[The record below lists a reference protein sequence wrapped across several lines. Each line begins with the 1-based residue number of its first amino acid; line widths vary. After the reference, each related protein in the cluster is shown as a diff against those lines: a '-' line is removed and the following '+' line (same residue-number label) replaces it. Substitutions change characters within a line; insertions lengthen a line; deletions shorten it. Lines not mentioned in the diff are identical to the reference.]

1 MLKFLIP
8 NAKGACNPRKRK
20 ERGPNAICRETAT
33 TKVLEFISREIQPI
47 PIYAKRFKCTDCD
60 FDTNKKDHL
69 TAHVRT
75 HTGEKPFK
83 CEFKGCGHSCSQL
96 GSLVIHMRTHSGE
109 RPFKCEFEG
118 CGYVCITSGQLGAH
132 KRTHTGE
139 KPFKCD
145 FEGCDYRGAD
155 KSKLKIHMRTHT
167 GEKPYECDFEGCGYR
182 CNQSSALVTHR
193 RIHTGERPFKCDFP
207 MCGYSSNQSNSVN
220 THKEA
225 MHSRG
230 GQARHKKAERRVEL
244 ALQRAGYTE
253 LLAGWVKPPAMHY
266 RREFSVDFK
275 CVGDVDGKFARVDF
289 MLTTASGNLVALEV
303 DECQHRFGY
312 GSIGCDMKRM
322 TKIYESLAIGGNSQL
337 TFLRYNPDAY
347 KVAGETQKIKKA
359 YREAWLV
366 QHIEQA
372 TRHDQ
377 ALSIE
382 YAYYDCSGASRCKC
396 NNAYD
401 LR

>member
-1 MLKFLIP
+1 
-8 NAKGACNPRKRK
+8 
-20 ERGPNAICRETAT
+20 
-33 TKVLEFISREIQPI
+33 
-47 PIYAKRFKCTDCD
+47 
-60 FDTNKKDHL
+60 
-69 TAHVRT
+69 
-75 HTGEKPFK
+75 
-83 CEFKGCGHSCSQL
+83 
-96 GSLVIHMRTHSGE
+96 
-109 RPFKCEFEG
+109 
-118 CGYVCITSGQLGAH
+118 
-132 KRTHTGE
+132 
-139 KPFKCD
+139 
-145 FEGCDYRGAD
+145 
-155 KSKLKIHMRTHT
+155 
-167 GEKPYECDFEGCGYR
+167 
-182 CNQSSALVTHR
+182 
-193 RIHTGERPFKCDFP
+193 
-207 MCGYSSNQSNSVN
+207 MCGYSSNQSNSLN
-220 THKEA
+220 SHKAA
-225 MHSRG
+225 MHSREG
-230 GQARHKKAERRVEL
+230 IARHKKAERRVEL

-266 RREFSVDFK
+266 RRELSVDFK

-382 YAYYDCSGASRCKC
+382 YAYYDCSGASATMPMICDDPEFNVSLKG
-396 NNAYD
+396 AVS
-401 LR
+401 LVGHFVTL